1 MSRKND
7 AAKAITE
14 TFDPALWSIATILS
28 AAIVYLA
35 CLV

>member
-1 MSRKND
+1 MRKT
-7 AAKAITE
+7 AEAKVLAE
-14 TFDPALWSIATILS
+14 TFDPALWSIATALS

>member
-1 MSRKND
+1 MRREHLT
-7 AAKAITE
+7 AKVATE
-14 TFDPALWSIATILS
+14 AFDPALWSIVTVLS